1 MRFKAIKLKLERHI
15 HFKYHDMSLFLEV
28 HTYKIEKCQT
38 RRPSVPGAKFVY
50 ALCVSLIIVH
60 PGVYTYIFSNAAFKG
75 VSTFEFYQIK
85 LKQCGSNDKKIIFIN
100 EVDDYQY
107 VYSSFSKN
115 SNYTTFMTPRKPKI
129 TIYLKLTTKSCKIV
143 LTKIPFVK
151 SDVIKPEIQYS
162 SILHVDFQV
171 VF

>member
-1 MRFKAIKLKLERHI
+1 M
-15 HFKYHDMSLFLEV
+15 
-28 HTYKIEKCQT
+28 
-38 RRPSVPGAKFVY
+38 
-50 ALCVSLIIVH
+50 
-60 PGVYTYIFSNAAFKG
+60 
-75 VSTFEFYQIK
+75 STFEFYQIK

-162 SILHVDFQV
+162 SILLHVDFQV